1 MTIYGVDARILCGQD
16 VRRSGIWPTDQAR
29 IDTFV
34 HEYGGSLEAF
44 PVGNVA
50 IGLRWFAPNA
60 QVVSAVGTTA
70 CDAMRRLR
78 QEMGVNDVR

>member
-1 MTIYGVDARILCGQD
+1 MTIHGIDARVLCGQD
-16 VRRSGIWPTDQAR
+16 VRRSGLWPSDQAR

-50 IGLRWFAPNA
+50 IAVRWIGPNA
-60 QVVSAVGTTA
+60 QVVTETA
-70 CDAMRRLR
+70 QTAAEALRRLR
-78 QEMGVNDVR
+78 STLRAV